1 MADRVTYKSNHQP
14 VHQIVNLFTAHK
26 LRLDPPFQRSGVW
39 RLKQRK
45 DLLQSIFQGY
55 PIPSI
60 FLYRHEDD
68 STGNT
73 VFEVIDGKQRIESI
87 LMYMGLK
94 TGRFSAPVQFA
105 GDEIATDLNWAQLRK
120 LKKQSL
126 LEEFQLQ
133 IIEVEGSFS
142 EIIEL
147 FVRINSTGNALT
159 PQEIRNARFYTS
171 EFLKESKRLATK
183 YENYFRNI
191 GLFGQQQLLRMK
203 HIEFM
208 SELLYA
214 SSIGKVG
221 NKKRVLDTAMS
232 SRDGLKGVKLQKA
245 SRHAVSS
252 LNRLKSMFP
261 DLSPSMRFHKA
272 SDFYSLAVLIQ
283 SFEARGL
290 VITDSKSNRLAWK
303 ILTSFSSS
311 VDFLAEKF
319 KNLEHK
325 SLSASDELARK
336 YLFAVRA
343 DSDSE
348 SSRETRHNILKG
360 LLESLYEQRD
370 SKRLFS
376 DEQRRI
382 LFNTADQ
389 PVCAQCGCNLGWK
402 DFHADHIKPH
412 IAGGKTTLD
421 NAAILCAA
429 HNIAK
434 GKKLPR
440 TT

>member
-1 MADRVTYKSNHQP
+1 
-14 VHQIVNLFTAHK
+14 
-26 LRLDPPFQRSGVW
+26 
-39 RLKQRK
+39 
-45 DLLQSIFQGY
+45 
-55 PIPSI
+55 
-60 FLYRHEDD
+60 
-68 STGNT
+68 
-73 VFEVIDGKQRIESI
+73 
-87 LMYMGLK
+87 
-94 TGRFSAPVQFA
+94 
-105 GDEIATDLNWAQLRK
+105 
-120 LKKQSL
+120 
-126 LEEFQLQ
+126 
-133 IIEVEGSFS
+133 
-142 EIIEL
+142 
-147 FVRINSTGNALT
+147 
-159 PQEIRNARFYTS
+159 
-171 EFLKESKRLATK
+171 
-183 YENYFRNI
+183 
-191 GLFGQQQLLRMK
+191 MK

-221 NKKRVLDTAMS
+221 NKKRVLDAAMNS
-232 SRDGLKGVKLQKA
+232 KNGLKGIKLKKT
-245 SRHAVSS
+245 SKHTVSS

-261 DLSPSMRFHKA
+261 ELSPSVRFYKA

-283 SFEARGL
+283 SFEARGFVL
-290 VITDSKSNRLAWK
+290 TDAKSNLLAWD
-303 ILTSFSSS
+303 ILTKFSGR
-311 VDFLAEKF
+311 VDILARQS

-325 SLSASDELARK
+325 QLSASDELVRQ

-360 LLESLYEQRD
+360 LLESLYDKKD

-376 DEQRRI
+376 EEQRRI
-382 LFNTADQ
+382 LWNTADQ
-389 PVCAQCGCNLGWK
+389 RVCAQCGCNLGWK

-429 HNIAK
+429 HNKAK